1 MNSDVP
7 LYLFAKKPVA
17 GRVKT
22 RLQSH
27 CSPAE
32 AATIAEE
39 LIRAT
44 VELVVANWDG
54 QVRLCVWPDA
64 KHSVFEEM
72 RSTHSISID
81 VQAAGELGKKLL
93 HALDVGVSAYGAAAV
108 MGCDV
113 PHCPAAIIRRT
124 YKALAQRR
132 NVIGPSLD
140 GGFYLLGM
148 CQTHSDVFRDISW
161 STPSVAANIE
171 RNFRHLG
178 INIDLR
184 LPMLRDIDSWADLA
198 TVAQRF
204 QRLSAYVA

>member
-1 MNSDVP
+1 VNSDIP
-7 LYLFAKKPVA
+7 IFLFAKKPVA

-27 CSPAE
+27 CSPAV

-54 QVRLCVWPDA
+54 QVRLCVWPDTE
-64 KHSVFEEM
+64 HSVFEEM
-72 RSTHSISID
+72 RTAYSISID
-81 VQAAGELGKKLL
+81 VQAAGGLGKKLL
-93 HALDVGVSAYGAAAV
+93 HALDVGVGAYGAAAV

-113 PHCPAAIIRRT
+113 PHCSAAIIRRT
-124 YKALAQRR
+124 FVALAQRH
-132 NVIGPSLD
+132 NVMGPSLD

-148 CQTHSDVFRDISW
+148 CQTHPDMFRDISW
-161 STPSVAANIE
+161 STPSVASSIE
-171 RNFRHLG
+171 RNFRALD
-178 INIDLR
+178 IIVDLK

-198 TVAQRF
+198 IVAQQF
-204 QRLSAYVA
+204 QRLSAYVT